1 MMFWVG
7 TTDTRWF
14 EFLAP
19 RHLDEVNFWQPS
31 VRPAF
36 ENAPSGMPFV
46 FKVKRP
52 HNHIAG
58 AGYFVTRSV
67 LPLDLAWEI
76 FGQKNGAASLSELR
90 ELLGPLADRGTP
102 LTQITCQVIANPVF
116 FDVRDWMSDP
126 PGWSPNI
133 VRPGPRWPQGQSAD
147 DRHRYPHPSAPVAQR

>member
-19 RHLDEVNFWQPS
+19 RHLDEVSFWQPS

-76 FGQKNGAASLSELR
+76 SGQKNGAASLSELR
-90 ELLGPLADRGTP
+90 ELLGPLADRGTHP
-102 LTQITCQVIANPVF
+102 HSDHLPSHRQPRVLRCAGL
-116 FDVRDWMSDP
+116 DVRPAWLVSQHRAP
-126 PGWSPNI
+126 
-133 VRPGPRWPQGQSAD
+133 RPAVAAR
-147 DRHRYPHPSAPVAQR
+147 PVGR